1 MNILAR
7 IILPNHL
14 KSMCQRSIYIST
26 VYQSETLI
34 NNKNS
39 KYEKI
44 GFFGA
49 GNMAKAIIQGLIT
62 KKKFSPEQIYATDKN
77 IEYLEYLKN
86 KDPFFQVTIY
96 GFNKFIS
103 YIYTYFGFKRNTELI
118 SLMKTIFLTKQM
130 L

>member
-1 MNILAR
+1 MNSLAR
-7 IILPNHL
+7 INLPNPL
-14 KSMCQRSIYIST
+14 KSMCKRSIYIST
-26 VYQSETLI
+26 VYQSETLK
-34 NNKNS
+34 NNINS

-96 GFNKFIS
+96 GFNNFIS
-103 YIYTYFGFKRNTELI
+103 YIYTYFFI
-118 SLMKTIFLTKQM
+118 
-130 L
+130 

>member
-1 MNILAR
+1 MNSLAR
-7 IILPNHL
+7 INSLNSLKILC
-14 KSMCQRSIYIST
+14 KRSIYIST
-26 VYQSETLI
+26 VNQSETLI

-62 KKKFSPEQIYATDKN
+62 NKKFSPEQIYATDKN
-77 IEYLEYLKN
+77 VEYLEYLKN

-96 GFNKFIS
+96 RFKVV
-103 YIYTYFGFKRNTELI
+103 YVIYLYLLFFTRNTKLI
-118 SLMKTIFLTKQM
+118 SLMKTIFLKKQM